1 MNTNSATA
9 TIARNSLWYGAET
22 FLEALVFLVT
32 SIVVARYLG
41 PEKLGELMFFNFIVG
56 STNRLGGIGLA
67 SATRKYMSEY
77 LASGQVGLVGALY
90 YAALRWQ
97 SLLAISISVIGSVVA
112 WNFCDPANRLT
123 AIVLLVSITPSLITW
138 IPSQANTALQEFY
151 RNSPASFAY
160 SVVYAATIGLAVAL
174 KWGMAGVASAIL
186 MARTT
191 ELVIRLIAT
200 NRRMRSFGRLPLPAD
215 VRRRIRRYCFQSI
228 GLTALAI
235 VVWDRSEIL
244 FLKYFSN
251 NLQLAFYSIGFGL
264 TGRLLLLPSVFGGAS
279 SATLMAKCSEG
290 KDSPK
295 SIFSNALRY
304 LALFVFPAHLG
315 TAILCSTALVVV
327 YGTRYQP
334 AVPAMIICV
343 LFAIPRAFQSL
354 PETVLQA
361 FDRQDFIL
369 KWMGVI
375 TILNLALDALLIPHW
390 GAVGAAI
397 ANGVAQ
403 GTAVAGL
410 LWKAKQLTGF
420 RFPSSAFV
428 RIAGSSLV
436 MAALLTVLARMLPA
450 AVGLPLEILVG
461 IIVFALMLRITNALD
476 TADVR
481 RLRGITSIL
490 PGRVRIYCEAC
501 IGFVTGSSTEPS
513 VA

>member
-1 MNTNSATA
+1 MNSKSATT

-22 FLEALVFLVT
+22 VLETLVFLVT
-32 SIVVARYLG
+32 SVVVARYLG

-77 LASGQVGLVGALY
+77 LASGQTGLVGALY
-90 YAALRWQ
+90 DAALRWQ
-97 SLLAISISVIGSVVA
+97 CLSAILISVVGSVIA
-112 WNFCDPANRLT
+112 WNLCDPANRIT

-138 IPSQANTALQEFY
+138 IPSQANTALQELY

-186 MARTT
+186 MARIT
-191 ELVIRLIAT
+191 ELVIRLTAT
-200 NRRMRSFGRLPLPAD
+200 NRRMRSFERLALPAD

-264 TGRLLLLPSVFGGAS
+264 TCRLLLLPSVFGGAS
-279 SATLMAKCSEG
+279 SATLMVKCSEE

-304 LALFVFPAHLG
+304 LALFVFPAHLA
-315 TAILCSTALVVV
+315 TAILCSTVLVLV
-327 YGTRYQP
+327 YGARYQP
-334 AVPAMIICV
+334 AVPAMIIGI
-343 LFAIPRAFQSL
+343 LLAIPRAFQSL

-375 TILNLALDALLIPHW
+375 TIFNLALDALLIPHG

-403 GTAVAGL
+403 GTAIIGL
-410 LWKAKQLTGF
+410 LWKAKQLIGF
-420 RFPSSAFV
+420 RFPTSALV
-428 RIAGSSLV
+428 RIAGSALV
-436 MAALLTVLARMLPA
+436 MAALLIVSVRMVPA
-450 AVGLPLEILVG
+450 AVGLPLEVLLGVLVF
-461 IIVFALMLRITNALD
+461 VLMLRVTNALD
-476 TADVR
+476 SADVR
-481 RLRGITSIL
+481 RLRSVTSIL
-490 PGRVRIYCEAC
+490 PGTLRTYCEAG
-501 IGFVTGSSTEPS
+501 ITFVSRSSTEPS